1 MSTAHDPAPFET
13 ELQLRWS
20 DQDAYGHVNN
30 GRLVTLA
37 EEARVRALA
46 EWAYPLTP
54 GSGALVVRTLS
65 LEYLR
70 PVHYAPALTARV
82 WVSRIGTTSFVLQHA
97 LIQDGAVA
105 VTAEALM
112 VHLTAD
118 MSATAPLSPTL
129 REAFEA
135 VHRPGVSAA
144 QDL

>member
-1 MSTAHDPAPFET
+1 M
-13 ELQLRWS
+13 
-20 DQDAYGHVNN
+20 
-30 GRLVTLA
+30 
-37 EEARVRALA
+37 
-46 EWAYPLTP
+46 
-54 GSGALVVRTLS
+54 
-65 LEYLR
+65 
-70 PVHYAPALTARV
+70 
-82 WVSRIGTTSFVLQHA
+82 
-97 LIQDGAVA
+97 A